1 MMIYLLVIILDSLLT
16 QLQHGFSNLSPAAF
30 EAIKVIAVS
39 VSWVG
44 GLATFMWWKDKR
56 KHQPVAY

>member
-1 MMIYLLVIILDSLLT
+1 MTIYLLTIIVDSFLT
-16 QLQHGFSNLSPAAF
+16 EFHHSFFNLSPAAI
-30 EAIKVIAVS
+30 EAIKVVAVS

-44 GLATFMWWKDKR
+44 GLAAFMWWKDKR

>member
-1 MMIYLLVIILDSLLT
+1 MMIYLLVIILDSFLT
-16 QLQHGFSNLSPAAF
+16 QLQHFSNLSPAAF
-30 EAIKVIAVS
+30 EAIKVVAVS

-44 GLATFMWWKDKR
+44 GLAAFMWWKDKR